1 MAEKEY
7 IEHEAAI
14 AVIEEKQKELCPVG
28 MYSRHAVYGSD
39 REKFDAWEEIIE
51 AIEAIPAADVRPVK
65 WIPVTERLPEENGRY
80 LVRYKRDIGLDYIE
94 VHDDEVRIMRFFVD
108 DGWRYPF
115 LCQPELRKAEHQ
127 TVTHWMELPILPA
140 EDNENG

>member
-1 MAEKEY
+1 MAEY

-51 AIEAIPAADVRPVK
+51 AIEAIPAADVRPVVMGR
-65 WIPVTERLPEENGRY
+65 WIDTDNYYQRWKCSVCDSHTRDARPPFCPNCGADMRPEPPKE
-80 LVRYKRDIGLDYIE
+80 E
-94 VHDDEVRIMRFFVD
+94 
-108 DGWRYPF
+108 
-115 LCQPELRKAEHQ
+115 
-127 TVTHWMELPILPA
+127 T
-140 EDNENG
+140 